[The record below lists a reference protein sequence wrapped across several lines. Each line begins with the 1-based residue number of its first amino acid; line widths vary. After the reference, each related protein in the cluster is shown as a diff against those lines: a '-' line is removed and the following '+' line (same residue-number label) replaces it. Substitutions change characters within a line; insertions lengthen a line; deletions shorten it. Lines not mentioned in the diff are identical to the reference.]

1 MLYTSAE
8 ANKLLKQLREEEDA
22 LLAIENES
30 KDFIA
35 ATVENIEDVRP
46 EYDLSQTM
54 ADIEDIRKKIMK
66 VKHAINVFNSTTEVL
81 PGYTIDMVLMLLP
94 MLGERVEAYKR
105 MRQMAPKKR
114 ARTMGSGTSA
124 IIDYKYANYDIR
136 DADKAYDKYALMLDD
151 FQLALD
157 KVNTTVQF
165 EIDLF

>member
-22 LLAIENES
+22 LLKIESES

-94 MLGERVEAYKR
+94 MLGERVETYKR

-136 DADKAYDKYALMLDD
+136 DADKAYDKYSLMLDD

>member
-22 LLAIENES
+22 LLKIESES

-46 EYDLSQTM
+46 DYDLSQTM

-94 MLGERVEAYKR
+94 MLGERVETYKR
-105 MRQMAPKKR
+105 MRQTAPKKR

-136 DADKAYDKYALMLDD
+136 DADKAYDKYSLMLDD

-165 EIDLF
+165 EIDLS